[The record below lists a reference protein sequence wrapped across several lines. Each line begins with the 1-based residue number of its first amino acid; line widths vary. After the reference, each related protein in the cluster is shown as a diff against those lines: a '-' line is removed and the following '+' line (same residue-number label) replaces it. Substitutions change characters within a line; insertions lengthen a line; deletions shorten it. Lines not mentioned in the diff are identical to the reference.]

1 MERHGSRDQHA
12 AAARAVLAAC
22 ACSACRRFCR
32 RIRTGDQ
39 SAGQRMLRT
48 TPWSLQSRARPCA
61 ASCKGASMI
70 WKGKRNSGRFG
81 NYNAMELGSYGRK
94 RRCKLLM
101 NESNMHMHDDS
112 SNSCTDKLE
121 QRTSS
126 KKLAWRS
133 PASTA
138 NS

>member
-1 MERHGSRDQHA
+1 
-12 AAARAVLAAC
+12 
-22 ACSACRRFCR
+22 
-32 RIRTGDQ
+32 
-39 SAGQRMLRT
+39 
-48 TPWSLQSRARPCA
+48 
-61 ASCKGASMI
+61 MI

-126 KKLAWRS
+126 KKASLAITGQYGKHLSCISVMTHCR
-133 PASTA
+133 
-138 NS
+138 NIQ